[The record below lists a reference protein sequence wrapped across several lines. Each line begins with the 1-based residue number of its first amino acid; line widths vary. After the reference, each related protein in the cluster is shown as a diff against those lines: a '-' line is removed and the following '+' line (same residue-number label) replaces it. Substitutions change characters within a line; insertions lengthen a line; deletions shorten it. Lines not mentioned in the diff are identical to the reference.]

1 MMNRK
6 IALIPID
13 ARPVTREL
21 PKQIAKIGGWEV
33 LLPEKE
39 MLGFLKRPGNIKS
52 LSEWLLK
59 VAPQVD
65 GFVLST
71 DMLAY
76 GGLVPSRINTEELQV
91 ILKRLELILHLKKT
105 YPEKPIMAFSA
116 TMRISNNYVNEEEK
130 EYWKDYGEEIWQY
143 SYHTH
148 RFVRTEC
155 EDSKTTVER
164 LSAVIP
170 TNILQDYLQTRERN
184 FQVNLS
190 LLDQVENGTLDVLVF
205 PQDDTSEYGLNIEE
219 QERLTDYV
227 RKRQLSSKV
236 FIYPGADEVA
246 NTLISRLIYTLENV
260 EPPSFFPFYSGET
273 GSHVHAMYE
282 DRPICESV
290 KGQIYAFGSYTV
302 DNASDADIVF
312 AVNVPGKRQGDLAL
326 QKFLGEVDTSH
337 RNIGEWISRILHY
350 VKRKKLVGIADVAYA
365 NGADPSM
372 LPSLLDKVNLSTLCG
387 FGAWNTAGNTL
398 GTVVAQSAMVYLQKA
413 KPSVPFE
420 DVQARMEQQM
430 VLRLLDDYLYQ
441 TIVRQQV
448 RKAVK
453 TDTISDETLLQEV
466 TARFHEEAKVF
477 LEKYSLTYEINDIYL
492 PWNRTFEIGI
502 CLEEKGAN

>member
-1 MMNRK
+1 MNRK

-21 PKQIAKIGGWEV
+21 PKQIARIGGWEV
-33 LLPEKE
+33 LLPDKE
-39 MLGFLKRPGNIKS
+39 ILGFLKKPGNINS
-52 LSEWLLK
+52 LSDWLLK
-59 VAPQVD
+59 VAPEVD

-76 GGLVPSRINTEELQV
+76 GGLVPSRINSDELQV
-91 ILKRLELILHLKKT
+91 VLKRTELILHLKKI

-148 RFVRTEC
+148 RYVRTEC
-155 EDSKTTVER
+155 EESKGKVEK

-170 TNILQDYLQTRERN
+170 PDILQDYLQTRERN

-190 LLDQVENGTLDVLVF
+190 LLDLIENGTLDVLVF

-219 QERLTDYV
+219 QESLTDFV

-246 NTLISRLIYTLENV
+246 NTLISRLIYKLEKV
-260 EPPSFFPFYSGET
+260 APPTFFPFYSGET

-290 KGQIYAFGSYTV
+290 KGQVFAFGSYTV
-302 DNASDADIVF
+302 DNANDAEIVF
-312 AVNVPGKRQGDLAL
+312 AVNVPGKQQGDLAL

-337 RNIGEWISRILHY
+337 RNIGEWVSRVHHY
-350 VKRKKLVGIADVAYA
+350 VRKQKLVAIADVAYA
-365 NGADPSM
+365 NGADPAM
-372 LPSLLDKVNLSTLCG
+372 LPRLLDGVPLSHLCG
-387 FGAWNTAGNTL
+387 FGAWNTAGNTI
-398 GTVVAQSAMVYLQKA
+398 GTVVAQAAMIYLQKE
-413 KPSVPFE
+413 KPSIPF
-420 DVQARMEQQM
+420 DKVQGNMEEQI

-441 TIVRQQV
+441 TIVRQEV
-448 RKAVK
+448 RKAVNLE
-453 TDTISDETLLQEV
+453 TITDETLLQEV
-466 TARFHEEAKVF
+466 AFRFNEEAKVF
-477 LEKYSLTYEINDIYL
+477 LEKYSLDYEIKDIYL

-502 CLEEKGAN
+502 CLARKGAN